1 MICKDQTWQKQ
12 KHENMSPN
20 DSTEISQRDFACQ
33 AGSGPNVTFAHEVS
47 KSEDFP
53 SKRSIGF

>member
-1 MICKDQTWQKQ
+1 MI
-12 KHENMSPN
+12 PN

-53 SKRSIGF
+53 RKRSIGFSKRSK